1 MRDGRKIF
9 QNLTKTDFIKFNL
22 ASNFCCGSKDCLF
35 VIEIFNDEAVLVW
48 NKIKKN
54 KMLAMQNTAV
64 PIQALIVSIIIPRQ
78 YFDGRRLNTSG
89 ATGMGSNF
97 EAGLRQLDSVEYG
110 PPGWI
115 VQLSISERAFPS
127 SATNTSVHLKFFYTP
142 N

>member
-1 MRDGRKIF
+1 MLEDRIFF
-9 QNLTKTDFIKFNL
+9 QNLTKMDFRNFNL

-35 VIEIFNDEAVLVW
+35 VIEIFNDETVLVW

-54 KMLAMQNTAV
+54 KMLAMQNIAV
-64 PIQALIVSIIIPRQ
+64 PIQALIVSIIIPWQ
-78 YFDGRRLNTSG
+78 YIDGRRLNTSG
-89 ATGMGSNF
+89 ATGIGSNF
-97 EAGLRQLDSVEYG
+97 EAGVSQLDSVEYG

-115 VQLSISERAFPS
+115 VQLFISKRAFPS